1 MTTTPSGDEE
11 ERVDVLVT
19 GSAGFVGSAVV
30 ERLVEMGL
38 DVRGVDLRAGTRPTL
53 HLDVTDGG
61 EVMDVFKRLK
71 PRKVVHAAAYVDDR
85 GSPENF
91 QRVNVGGTQ
100 NVLDAAAVTGVERL
114 IHLSSIAAMGFDP
127 GENADETNDLV
138 FDTGSP
144 YFDTKAA
151 SEQLVRTAI
160 DEGHVPAAIVRPGDV
175 YGPGSEQWVERPLGM
190 MKSRMPVLIDGGR
203 GLIAHTWIGNLVDG
217 IVLAMEHPNA
227 LGRTFI
233 VTDGVDTTTYRDYF
247 TQLAQAAGLDPPSA
261 SMPRMLATTL
271 ARGFELYQRVTGG
284 RPPFTRGAV
293 NYVCRRS
300 TYSIDEARR
309 ILDYRP
315 KVDLESGMAQLAEIL
330 GPRERAARDL
340 A

>member
-1 MTTTPSGDEE
+1 MASNAEQ

-19 GSAGFVGSAVV
+19 GSAGFVGAAVV
-30 ERLVEMGL
+30 ERLIEAGL

-61 EVMDVFKRLK
+61 EVMDVFKRLRPK
-71 PRKVVHAAAYVDDR
+71 KVVHAAAYVDDR
-85 GSPENF
+85 GPAESF

-100 NVLDAAAVTGVERL
+100 NILDAAAVTGVERL
-114 IHLSSIAAMGFDP
+114 VHLSSIAALGFDP

-160 DEGHVPAAIVRPGDV
+160 DEGHVPATIVRPGDV
-175 YGPGSEQWVERPLGM
+175 YGPESQQWVERPLAM

-203 GLIAHTWIGNLVDG
+203 GLIAHTWIDNLIDG
-217 IVLAMEHPNA
+217 VQLALDHPNA

-233 VTDGVDTTTYRDYF
+233 ITDGVDTTTYREYF
-247 TQLAQAAGLDPPSA
+247 TRLARAAGLAPPSA
-261 SMPRMLATTL
+261 SMPRVLAQTL

-284 RPPFTRGAV
+284 RPPFTRGALS
-293 NYVCRRS
+293 YVCRRA

-315 KVDLESGMAQLAEIL
+315 KVSLDEGMERLAQIL
-330 GPRERAARDL
+330 GPRERAAKELEANR
-340 A
+340 